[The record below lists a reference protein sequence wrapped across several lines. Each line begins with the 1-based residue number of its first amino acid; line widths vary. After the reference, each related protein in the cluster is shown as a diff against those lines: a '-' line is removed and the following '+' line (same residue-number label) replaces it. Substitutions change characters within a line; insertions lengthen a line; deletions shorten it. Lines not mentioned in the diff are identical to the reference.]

1 MYIQNSTQYFVGEK
15 ETIAFTVYM
24 EAESVVYKDILRL
37 DQPELPEYILKFNK
51 VSLWRHVL
59 YTVKTNIIYAY
70 VILSFGIF
78 PAFFFKKIRK

>member
-1 MYIQNSTQYFVGEK
+1 MKYLEIKNVHTQFYTIYFVGEK

-24 EAESVVYKDILRL
+24 EAESVVYKDILRF

-59 YTVKTNIIYAY
+59 YTVKN
-70 VILSFGIF
+70 
-78 PAFFFKKIRK
+78 RK